1 MKILIGCEESQNN
14 GGDRMDDLISRQ
26 AAIDAINHICPV
38 DTEYDCTLLDRVDVR
53 YVLSDLPSAQ
63 PTLYGYNMEH
73 LVLIATILQ
82 KENLPPDRVGE
93 AIADIGGIVSIVR
106 AEFEEELQKSIERW
120 MIEWEKR

>member
-1 MKILIGCEESQNN
+1 MK
-14 GGDRMDDLISRQ
+14 DLIDRYN
-26 AAIDAINHICPV
+26 AIDAMCANCDHVESDCANYPCRRYAALEKLP
-38 DTEYDCTLLDRVDVR
+38 TEQVNLC
-53 YVLSDLPSAQ
+53 
-63 PTLYGYNMEH
+63 GYSIEH

-106 AEFEEELQKSIERW
+106 AECVEELQKSIERW